1 MNIALIMAA
10 GSGSRM
16 NLNIPKQFI
25 NINDKPLIIHTINR
39 FLNNYLIDKVVLVI
53 KKSEEENFKR
63 ILFYEGMEKKVSL
76 VYGGKT
82 RQESVYLALLS
93 LSKTTSDNDIILIHD
108 GARPNISDDIIIDNI
123 DSAKV
128 YKSGITAYKSENT
141 IIRRKDN
148 AIELLKRDELFVV
161 QTPQSF
167 VFKDILNAHK
177 YCHDN
182 KILGLTDDSAVY
194 IKYGKNI
201 SLVNGSKYNL
211 KITTIDDVNLYKFYL
226 KNKIE

>member
-25 NINDKPLIIHTINR
+25 NINDKPLIVHTINR

-53 KKSEEENFKR
+53 KKSEEENYKR
-63 ILFYEGMEKKVSL
+63 ILFYEGLEKKVSL

-93 LSKTTSDNDIILIHD
+93 LRKTTSDNDIILIHD
-108 GARPNISDDIIIDNI
+108 GARPNVNDDIIIDNI

-128 YKSGITAYKSENT
+128 YKSGITAYMSENT
-141 IIRRKDN
+141 IIRCKDSTV
-148 AIELLKRDELFVV
+148 ELLKRDELFVV

-167 VFKDILNAHK
+167 VFKDILNAHI

-182 KILGLTDDSAVY
+182 KILGLTDDSSVY
-194 IKYGKNI
+194 VKYGKNI
-201 SLVNGSKYNL
+201 KLVNGSKYNL